1 MVISPL
7 TFYSFDLGIIE
18 VNGGSINTFQSIH
31 PVFGYRHCKLINIFL
46 LFNIF
51 VRCSDI
57 SAACA
62 MFINGTSHEL

>member
-31 PVFGYRHCKLINIFL
+31 PVFGYRHCKL
-46 LFNIF
+46 
-51 VRCSDI
+51 
-57 SAACA
+57 
-62 MFINGTSHEL
+62 